1 MVVLFFEQKLKSFHP
16 SKSWQRSRVALK
28 NLPQEETGKSTEH
41 SKSQLQ
47 EGIDFA
53 RSLLKFRFSEKA
65 TKIAPIF
72 CGLHKNILTLL
83 TFLPYYLLHCFGTSR
98 RYRFCKIFIKVQVFW
113 EGHKNSTNFLWPSQ
127 NILTLLTFLPY
138 YLLHCFKI
146 LIWYF
151 KKQLGINWSLKE
163 ISNWPNSLDRR
174 PPWYSIVSPLIQTN
188 NIINVEP
195 NCRFTKDSR
204 NSKIR
209 TYFSKM
215 VKLDWLYIP

>member
-1 MVVLFFEQKLKSFHP
+1 MREREKKETKYFAPKAALDKVQRKKLSLDQAPWTDIVHALIDYKLGQRSTLDPFSSHGSDMVVLFFEQKLKSFHP

-98 RYRFCKIFIKVQVFW
+98 RYRFCKIFIKVQVF
-113 EGHKNSTNFLWPSQ
+113 
-127 NILTLLTFLPY
+127 
-138 YLLHCFKI
+138 
-146 LIWYF
+146 
-151 KKQLGINWSLKE
+151 
-163 ISNWPNSLDRR
+163 
-174 PPWYSIVSPLIQTN
+174 
-188 NIINVEP
+188 
-195 NCRFTKDSR
+195 
-204 NSKIR
+204 
-209 TYFSKM
+209 
-215 VKLDWLYIP
+215 